1 MPVTQRLAVLAAL
14 ILPHPLLGQALAD
27 HQYPTEVVEAGARV
41 YVTECA
47 LCHGANGD
55 GVDGV
60 DLRRGLFRSVR
71 SDEDIRRVVTTGVGG
86 SRMPSF
92 DLGTTELD
100 GVVAYI
106 RAGFD
111 PEGVAVRVGD
121 AARGQAIFEGAGR
134 CAGCHR
140 VSGRGPRRQAPDL
153 GEIGV
158 QRTAAALQR
167 TLLDPGGALLP
178 INRPVR
184 AVTRAG
190 ETIRGRRLNE
200 DTYTVQL
207 IDTDG
212 RLRSLLKSDL
222 SEWEVSTTP
231 TMRATS
237 LDAEQV
243 ADVIGYLLSLQGVQ

>member
-1 MPVTQRLAVLAAL
+1 MPRTKRLAVVAMLLLPRALA
-14 ILPHPLLGQALAD
+14 GQSLAD
-27 HQYPTEVVEAGARV
+27 HQYPTEAVQAGARV
-41 YVTECA
+41 YATECA

-55 GVDGV
+55 AVDGV
-60 DLRRGLFRSVR
+60 DLRRGQFRTVR
-71 SDEDIRRVVTTGVGG
+71 SDDDIRRVVTTGVGG

-92 DLGTTELD
+92 DLAAAELD

-121 AARGQAIFEGAGR
+121 AARGQAIFEGEGR
-134 CAGCHR
+134 CVGCHR
-140 VSGRGPRRQAPDL
+140 VNGRGGRRLAPDL

-158 QRTAAALQR
+158 QRTPAAIQR
-167 TLLDPGGALLP
+167 TILDPTNALLP

-184 AVTRAG
+184 LVTRAG

-207 IDTDG
+207 IDSDG
-212 RLRSLLKSDL
+212 RLRSLVKSEL
-222 SEWEVSTTP
+222 SEYEVSTTA
-231 TMRATS
+231 TMRPTTMS
-237 LDAEQV
+237 AEQV
-243 ADVIGYLLSLQGVQ
+243 ADVIGYLLSLRGVP

>member
-1 MPVTQRLAVLAAL
+1 MPGTKRLAVVAMLLLPRAL
-14 ILPHPLLGQALAD
+14 VGQSLAD
-27 HQYPTEVVEAGARV
+27 HQYPTEAIEAGARV
-41 YVTECA
+41 YATECA

-60 DLRRGLFRSVR
+60 DLRRGLFRTVR
-71 SDEDIRRVVTTGVGG
+71 SDDDIRRVVTTGVGG

-92 DLGTTELD
+92 ALGTAELD

-158 QRTAAALQR
+158 QRTPAALQR
-167 TLLDPGGALLP
+167 TLLDPTSALLP

-200 DTYTVQL
+200 DTYSVQL
-207 IDTDG
+207 IDTEG
-212 RLRSLLKSDL
+212 RLHSLLKEDL
-222 SEWEVSTTP
+222 AEWEVSTTA
-231 TMRATS
+231 TMRPTS
-237 LDAEQV
+237 LSAEQV
-243 ADVIGYLLSLQGVQ
+243 ADVIGYLLSLRGIQ

>member
-1 MPVTQRLAVLAAL
+1 MLEAKRLVVLTL
-14 ILPHPLLGQALAD
+14 LLLPPRVLGQSLAD
-27 HQYPTEVVEAGARV
+27 HQYPSEAVQTGARV
-41 YVTECA
+41 YATECA

-55 GVDGV
+55 AVDGV
-60 DLRRGLFRSVR
+60 DLRRGQFRTVR
-71 SDEDIRRVVTTGVGG
+71 SDDDIRRVVTTGVGG

-92 DLGTTELD
+92 DLAAAELD

-121 AARGQAIFEGAGR
+121 AARGQAIFEGEGR
-134 CAGCHR
+134 CVGCHR
-140 VSGRGPRRQAPDL
+140 VNGRGGRRLAPDL

-158 QRTAAALQR
+158 QRTPAAIQR
-167 TLLDPGGALLP
+167 TILDPSSALLP
-178 INRPVR
+178 LNRPVR
-184 AVTRAG
+184 IVTSAG

-207 IDTDG
+207 IDSEG

-222 SEWEVSTTP
+222 AEYEVSTTA
-231 TMRATS
+231 TMRPTTLSA
-237 LDAEQV
+237 DQV
-243 ADVIGYLLSLQGVQ
+243 ADVIGYLLSLRGVQ

>member
-1 MPVTQRLAVLAAL
+1 MLVLPLPLA
-14 ILPHPLLGQALAD
+14 GQSLAD
-27 HQYPTEVVEAGARV
+27 HQYPSEAVQAGARV
-41 YVTECA
+41 YATECV

-60 DLRRGLFRSVR
+60 DLRLGRFRTVR
-71 SDEDIRRVVTTGVGG
+71 SDDDIRRVVTTGVGG

-92 DLGTTELD
+92 DLGSAELD
-100 GVVAYI
+100 GIVAYI

-121 AARGQAIFEGAGR
+121 AARGQAIFEGEGR

-140 VSGRGPRRQAPDL
+140 VNGRGNARRLAPDL

-158 QRTAAALQR
+158 QRTPAAIQR
-167 TLLDPGGALLP
+167 TILDPSSALLP

-184 AVTRAG
+184 LVTRAG

-200 DTYTVQL
+200 DTYAVQL
-207 IDTDG
+207 IDSDG
-212 RLRSLLKSDL
+212 RLRSLLKSEL
-222 SEWEVSTTP
+222 NELEVSTTA
-231 TMRATS
+231 TMRPTTLSA
-237 LDAEQV
+237 DQV
-243 ADVIGYLLSLQGVQ
+243 ADVIGYLLTLRGIQ

>member
-1 MPVTQRLAVLAAL
+1 MLL
-14 ILPHPLLGQALAD
+14 LPHPLLGQSLAD
-27 HQYPTEVVEAGARV
+27 HQYATEAIQAGARV
-41 YVTECA
+41 YATECA

-60 DLRRGLFRSVR
+60 DLRRGRFRTVR
-71 SDEDIRRVVTTGVGG
+71 SDDDIRRVVTTGVGG

-92 DLGTTELD
+92 ALGAAQLD
-100 GVVAYI
+100 GIVAYI

-121 AARGQAIFEGAGR
+121 AARGQAIFEGEGR
-134 CAGCHR
+134 CSGCHR
-140 VSGRGPRRQAPDL
+140 VNGRGGRRLAPDL

-158 QRTAAALQR
+158 LRTPAALQR
-167 TLLDPGGALLP
+167 TILDPSAALLP

-184 AVTRAG
+184 AVTRSG

-207 IDTDG
+207 IDSDG
-212 RLRSLLKSDL
+212 RLHSLLKEDL
-222 SEWEVSTTP
+222 TEWEVSTTA
-231 TMRATS
+231 TMRPTS
-237 LDAEQV
+237 LSAEQV
-243 ADVIGYLLSLQGVQ
+243 ADVIGYLLTLRGVP

>member
-1 MPVTQRLAVLAAL
+1 MPGIQRLAVAAMLLIPRSVLA
-14 ILPHPLLGQALAD
+14 QSLAD
-27 HQYPTEVVEAGARV
+27 HQYPTEAIEAGARV

-60 DLRRGLFRSVR
+60 DLRRGMFRTAR
-71 SDEDIRRVVTTGVGG
+71 SDDDLRRIVTDGVGG

-92 DLGTTELD
+92 ALSGTELD

-111 PEGVAVRVGD
+111 PEGVAVKVGD
-121 AARGQAIFEGAGR
+121 ATRGQAIFEGAGR
-134 CAGCHR
+134 CSGCHR

-153 GEIGV
+153 SEIGV
-158 QRTAAALQR
+158 QRTPAALQR
-167 TLLDPGGALLP
+167 TLLDPSAALLP

-190 ETIRGRRLNE
+190 ETIHGRRLNE

-207 IDTDG
+207 VDTEG
-212 RLRSLLKSDL
+212 RLHSLLKEDL
-222 SEWEVSTTP
+222 SEWEVSTSA
-231 TMRATS
+231 TMRPTTLSA
-237 LDAEQV
+237 DQV
-243 ADVIGYLLSLQGVQ
+243 ADVIGYLLSLRGVQ

>member
-1 MPVTQRLAVLAAL
+1 MRIRRLAVLA
-14 ILPHPLLGQALAD
+14 ILTLPQSLLGQSRAD
-27 HQYPTEVVEAGARV
+27 HQYPTEAVQAGARV
-41 YVTECA
+41 YATECA

-60 DLRRGLFRSVR
+60 DLRRGRFRTVR
-71 SDEDIRRVVTTGVGG
+71 SDDDIRRVVTTGVGG

-92 DLGTTELD
+92 DLAAAQLD

-121 AARGQAIFEGAGR
+121 AARGRAIFEGEGR
-134 CAGCHR
+134 CVGCHR
-140 VSGRGPRRQAPDL
+140 VNGRGGRRLAPDL

-158 QRTAAALQR
+158 QRTPAAIQR
-167 TLLDPGGALLP
+167 TILDPTSALLP

-184 AVTRAG
+184 AVTRGG

-200 DTYTVQL
+200 DTYTVQV
-207 IDTDG
+207 IDSEG
-212 RLRSLLKSDL
+212 RLHSLLKEDL
-222 SEWEVSTTP
+222 TEWEVSTTA
-231 TMRATS
+231 TMRPTS
-237 LDAEQV
+237 LSAEQV
-243 ADVIGYLLSLQGVQ
+243 ADVIGYLLTLRGIQ